1 MKYVKVF
8 EDFTSSK
15 SNEASSG
22 APEPLKLKD
31 IKINNKNHL
40 TYNLE
45 IGYFIGD
52 ELVMSY
58 LTTGSQKEAQELKNK
73 VEKAFK
79 DGKIISPS
87 GIGYYAF
94 NEAELNEGVVS
105 IKGGRILAHKVLNKL
120 VDMEVIPVKKK
131 TEDLVEAI
139 ASLLASASMN
149 EAYDFIKKT
158 PFSTLANLAELSQK
172 FNLRKFWQKKDTFR
186 GFDMKM
192 LLPALNSSLMKN
204 KIGLQFNPE
213 HDVMLSADLNPYIGL
228 HIVQKS
234 VGVTLEI
241 GKPTNPAYKKSDA
254 IGGDTYEEIA
264 DIIAKILKDNSGVV
278 ADLQKIEKHPFQQNE
293 AIDVKYWTDY
303 NTDTSG
309 QSDPEF
315 AIKSKDFEATFKEA
329 VKDWNDRGEDP
340 ISMGEAEKVKK
351 IAKEFFNK
359 AGWISVNIT
368 HAMIAQES

>member
-8 EDFTSSK
+8 EDF
-15 SNEASSG
+15 
-22 APEPLKLKD
+22 
-31 IKINNKNHL
+31 
-40 TYNLE
+40 
-45 IGYFIGD
+45 
-52 ELVMSY
+52 
-58 LTTGSQKEAQELKNK
+58 
-73 VEKAFK
+73 
-79 DGKIISPS
+79 
-87 GIGYYAF
+87 
-94 NEAELNEGVVS
+94 LNENFKSFSDLEFAIDQHEKDNHVYDLTKIVNIFNQLS
-105 IKGGRILAHKVLNKL
+105 SADQLKAR
-120 VDMEVIPVKKK
+120 KKYGDK
-131 TEDLVEAI
+131 FFP
-139 ASLLASASMN
+139 N

-213 HDVMLSADLNPYIGL
+213 HNVMLSADLNPYIGL

-264 DIIAKILKDNSGVV
+264 DIIAKILKDNSGVI

-293 AIDVKYWTDY
+293 AID
-303 NTDTSG
+303 
-309 QSDPEF
+309 
-315 AIKSKDFEATFKEA
+315 
-329 VKDWNDRGEDP
+329 
-340 ISMGEAEKVKK
+340 
-351 IAKEFFNK
+351 
-359 AGWISVNIT
+359 
-368 HAMIAQES
+368 AMIAQES

>member
-1 MKYVKVF
+1 MKHLKLFDGFLNEKVF
-8 EDFTSSK
+8 SSAEREKLADKGFALPDGSYPISNVEDLKNAVSAFGRSNPEKRKAVAQHIVKRAKALGKEDLIPQTEIFQKALQESAL
-15 SNEASSG
+15 NEASSG

-139 ASLLASASMN
+139 ASLLASAS
-149 EAYDFIKKT
+149 
-158 PFSTLANLAELSQK
+158 L
-172 FNLRKFWQKKDTFR
+172 
-186 GFDMKM
+186 
-192 LLPALNSSLMKN
+192 
-204 KIGLQFNPE
+204 
-213 HDVMLSADLNPYIGL
+213 
-228 HIVQKS
+228 
-234 VGVTLEI
+234 
-241 GKPTNPAYKKSDA
+241 
-254 IGGDTYEEIA
+254 
-264 DIIAKILKDNSGVV
+264 
-278 ADLQKIEKHPFQQNE
+278 NE

-340 ISMGEAEKVKK
+340 ITMGEAEKVKK

-359 AGWISVNIT
+359 AGWISVNVA

>member
-1 MKYVKVF
+1 MMKHVKLF
-8 EDFTSSK
+8 EDFLNENFKSFSDLEFAIDQHEKDNHVYDLTKIVNIFNQLSSADQLK
-15 SNEASSG
+15 ARKKYGDKFFPNEA
-22 APEPLKLKD
+22 
-31 IKINNKNHL
+31 
-40 TYNLE
+40 
-45 IGYFIGD
+45 
-52 ELVMSY
+52 
-58 LTTGSQKEAQELKNK
+58 
-73 VEKAFK
+73 
-79 DGKIISPS
+79 
-87 GIGYYAF
+87 
-94 NEAELNEGVVS
+94 
-105 IKGGRILAHKVLNKL
+105 
-120 VDMEVIPVKKK
+120 
-131 TEDLVEAI
+131 
-139 ASLLASASMN
+139 N

-213 HDVMLSADLNPYIGL
+213 HNVMLSADLNPYIGL

-264 DIIAKILKDNSGVV
+264 DIIAKILKDNSGVI

-315 AIKSKDFEATFKEA
+315 AIKSKDFEGTFKEA
-329 VKDWNDRGEDP
+329 VKDWNDIGEDP
-340 ISMGEAEKVKK
+340 ITSAEAEKVKK

-359 AGWISVNIT
+359 AGWISVNVA